1 MAKKKKWIQGAI
13 EHKGALKAEAKKA
26 GESTR
31 EFAEA
36 HKHDSGTTGN
46 RSRLAL
52 TLMGM
57 NHRKERQAR
66 LYNKT
71 KKD

>member
-1 MAKKKKWIQGAI
+1 MAKQWIAGAI
-13 EHKGALKAEAKKA
+13 KHPGAFKAKAKKA

-36 HKHDSGTTGN
+36 HQHDSGRTG
-46 RSRLAL
+46 SQARLAL

-57 NHRKERQAR
+57 HHGKKKTPAQK
-66 LYNKT
+66 LYPSAK
-71 KKD
+71 